1 MTSLLKTRKAKNP
14 PSVLGLAESK
24 TLVRDPLKPSLRVV
38 LDAPFDDIN
47 DFIRRVDLRVVGKRA
62 LECLIKVGALDS
74 FGPRVAL
81 LRSLEQIS
89 NASASHFKAVDMG
102 QMALFGASPPD
113 APGQIKLSTKVKSD
127 STEELEWERELLGL
141 YISDHPL
148 SKLMRHISHRLTHN
162 SNQFT
167 DVEDGANITVG
178 GYGQA
183 NAQFSH
189 QKKATIWLS

>member
-1 MTSLLKTRKAKNP
+1 M
-14 PSVLGLAESK
+14 
-24 TLVRDPLKPSLRVV
+24 
-38 LDAPFDDIN
+38 
-47 DFIRRVDLRVVGKRA
+47 
-62 LECLIKVGALDS
+62 
-74 FGPRVAL
+74 AL

-141 YISDHPL
+141 YISDHPPL

-178 GYGQA
+178 GVWSSECA
-183 NAQFSH
+183 V
-189 QKKATIWLS
+189 